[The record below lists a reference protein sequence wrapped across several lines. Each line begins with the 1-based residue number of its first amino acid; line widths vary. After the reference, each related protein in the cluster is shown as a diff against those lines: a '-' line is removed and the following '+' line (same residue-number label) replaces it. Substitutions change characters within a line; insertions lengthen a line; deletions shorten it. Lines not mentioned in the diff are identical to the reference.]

1 MSTFSSWHEV
11 SAPELNQLG
20 VDTYTFTAGYQ
31 NLSSATMNRE
41 FGLLNLM
48 NTPEHCSAPFHSVSS
63 KVAKSTKMAA
73 AHIQTYVLHVTW
85 SILYTYL
92 INADTYIIYICDYM
106 IIYVQY
112 LSISKHRL
120 LLLDTFDTHTYQTM
134 HSHS

>member
-11 SAPELNQLG
+11 SAPEQNQLG

-31 NLSSATMNRE
+31 NLSSATMNRELE

-73 AHIQTYVLHVTW
+73 AHTNICTTCNMV
-85 SILYTYL
+85 YTVH
-92 INADTYIIYICDYM
+92 ISDHIHIYIY
-106 IIYVQY
+106 IYVINHNCIT
-112 LSISKHRL
+112 LC
-120 LLLDTFDTHTYQTM
+120 
-134 HSHS
+134 